1 MINFLRRIRRNLINE
16 NKPSIYLIYAIGEV
30 VLVVFGILIALQI
43 NNWNEAKKERQ
54 IESKILNEI
63 LSNLDI
69 DLQNL
74 DLALV
79 ENNEFLIHNIEV
91 LEHLQNDLPLS
102 DSLKY
107 HYSMLYGHGNF
118 HPNTIGFDNLNSRG
132 IDIIQN
138 ESLRNAVSELYSYKY
153 FSIVEEKRTV
163 VRKFQNFQIEEIYK
177 NIKDIKSFEISEPI
191 NLKELRLNIQFRN
204 TLLKNIFLLKWV
216 NRRYTKGKE
225 EIQIVQQKIHNELQ
239 K

>member
-1 MINFLRRIRRNLINE
+1 MIRLFRKIRQNLLSE
-16 NKPSIYLIYAIGEV
+16 NNYSLYLLYAAGEII
-30 VLVVFGILIALQI
+30 LVVFGILIALQI

-69 DLQNL
+69 DLENL

-107 HYSMLYGHGNF
+107 HYSNLYGHGNF
-118 HPNTIGFDNLNSRG
+118 HPNTIGFDNLNSKG
-132 IDIIQN
+132 VDIIQN

-163 VRKFQNFQIEEIYK
+163 VRKFQILQTEEIYK
-177 NIKDIKSFEISEPI
+177 NIKEIKPFEISEPI

-204 TLLKNIFLLKWV
+204 TLLKNIALLKWV
-216 NRRYTKGKE
+216 NRRYTTGKE